1 MDLNEFNEEFLNP
14 LMEKMATHN
23 KKLFLVGDFNIDLL
37 IVDSH
42 PPTTIFFDIITT
54 NLLVPHIIYP
64 TRITSTTKTLID
76 NIYSNCTNFEDG
88 ISGNLT
94 LAISDHLAQ
103 FLLIQEET
111 LKIPV
116 SGNVYT
122 RNLTNFD
129 RENFL
134 LDLLGIDWNEVIAL
148 ENNNPNQSFNSFFD
162 EIDSL
167 VNRYIPLKKLTKKEV
182 KSHFKPWI
190 TIGIRNSMKRRDKI
204 YKKYIKAKNNE
215 SKSEYENQY
224 KVLRNQIVKLCR
236 DSKNTHFQNFFFH
249 NADNAKNTW
258 KGTNQIININNK
270 RNKSPSSFS

>member
-1 MDLNEFNEEFLNP
+1 MNGYKCYSTPTEAEKGGSILYIADHFNTKPLQTLNKMIYKSKELESVFVEICNKNKKNVILGCIYRHRSMDLNEFNEFNEEFLNP
-14 LMEKMATHN
+14 LMEKMATDN

-54 NLLVPHIIYP
+54 NLLVTHIIHP

-94 LAISDHLAQ
+94 LAISDHLAL
-103 FLLIQEET
+103 FLSIQEET

-148 ENNNPNQSFNSFFD
+148 GNNNPR
-162 EIDSL
+162 L
-167 VNRYIPLKKLTKKEV
+167 IP
-182 KSHFKPWI
+182 FP
-190 TIGIRNSMKRRDKI
+190 MK
-204 YKKYIKAKNNE
+204 
-215 SKSEYENQY
+215 
-224 KVLRNQIVKLCR
+224 
-236 DSKNTHFQNFFFH
+236 
-249 NADNAKNTW
+249 
-258 KGTNQIININNK
+258 
-270 RNKSPSSFS
+270 